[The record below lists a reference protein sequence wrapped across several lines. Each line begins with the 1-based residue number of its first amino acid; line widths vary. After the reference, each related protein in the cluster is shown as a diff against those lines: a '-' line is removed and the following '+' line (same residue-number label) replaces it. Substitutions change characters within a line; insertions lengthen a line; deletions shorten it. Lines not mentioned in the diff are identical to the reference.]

1 MGKLIMGLFNRKKK
15 KQENTETY
23 KPSEEYIQQIL
34 TDGVDVE
41 VGMGVHGNDELVA
54 GAMLGSTGKLIAMNN
69 YGKIKYQ
76 PTRLLFHD
84 DYIMFQINGQKIS
97 YSDLYRW
104 EKRKVGLMHAE
115 FVLLSYNIGEI
126 PLKATNKDFLAIIEA
141 LPRAAQAYVD
151 RMNQQEAEAEHGQDT
166 SDMDRLIRLGEL
178 HERGLLSD
186 DEFAEAK
193 KKLI

>member
-1 MGKLIMGLFNRKKK
+1 MGLFNRKKK

-76 PTRLLFHD
+76 PT
-84 DYIMFQINGQKIS
+84 
-97 YSDLYRW
+97 
-104 EKRKVGLMHAE
+104 
-115 FVLLSYNIGEI
+115 
-126 PLKATNKDFLAIIEA
+126 
-141 LPRAAQAYVD
+141 
-151 RMNQQEAEAEHGQDT
+151 
-166 SDMDRLIRLGEL
+166 
-178 HERGLLSD
+178 
-186 DEFAEAK
+186 
-193 KKLI
+193 